1 LKAPLPHSKSGKTN
15 GKNYA
20 SMSHTPKAVPN
31 TTKEVLYPENTR
43 AQSSEATEQINSSE
57 KR

>member
-1 LKAPLPHSKSGKTN
+1 
-15 GKNYA
+15 
-20 SMSHTPKAVPN
+20 MSHTPKAVPN

-43 AQSSEATEQINSSE
+43 AQSSEATEHINSSE